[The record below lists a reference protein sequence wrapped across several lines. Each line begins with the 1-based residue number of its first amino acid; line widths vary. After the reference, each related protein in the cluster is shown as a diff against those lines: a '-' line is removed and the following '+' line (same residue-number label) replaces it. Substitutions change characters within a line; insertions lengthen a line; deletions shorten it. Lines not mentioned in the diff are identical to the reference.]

1 MSWGSDART
10 QKLGCRKLRQDIV
23 LQSIAVHGLVEDID
37 SLTGSTGE
45 FANLH
50 KIHDIRIHRTSRAV
64 RLSAVPMAC
73 RVSIA
78 EMDLHSA
85 RHA

>member
-37 SLTGSTGE
+37 SLTGSTG
-45 FANLH
+45 
-50 KIHDIRIHRTSRAV
+50 
-64 RLSAVPMAC
+64 
-73 RVSIA
+73 
-78 EMDLHSA
+78 
-85 RHA
+85 